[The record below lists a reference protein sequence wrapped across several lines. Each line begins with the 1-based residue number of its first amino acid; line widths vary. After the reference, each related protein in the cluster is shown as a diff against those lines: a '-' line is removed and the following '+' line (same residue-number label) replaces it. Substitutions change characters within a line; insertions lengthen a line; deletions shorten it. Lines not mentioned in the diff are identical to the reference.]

1 MLLKVFCKCSV
12 CLLPYVLSTAC
23 DIQKERASSLSSWIL
38 NKIFSISAEALIA
51 FTNFFFSTDATA
63 WQALLAPFNR
73 QTTTNSFQQWLL
85 LTNKYFSLQIIEYS
99 VLFLVPD
106 LFHQFYPTI
115 CSLWHW
121 QIVCSSLP
129 SCSSSVLSSLL
140 VSLFWTSSSPPPS
153 TFHKFTL
160 SSHSSPGTISGSEN
174 QFSFSPRRFTTSP
187 GEEPNFSNYLFC
199 CDHHLWPRVRLISC
213 LLPARLELTILKI
226 SC

>member
-12 CLLPYVLSTAC
+12 CLLPYVLSTTC
-23 DIQKERASSLSSWIL
+23 YIQKERASSLSSWIW

-85 LTNKYFSLQIIEYS
+85 LTHKYFSLQIIEYS

-129 SCSSSVLSSLL
+129 SCSSSVLSCLL

-153 TFHKFTL
+153 IFDKFTL
-160 SSHSSPGTISGSEN
+160 SSHSTP
-174 QFSFSPRRFTTSP
+174 
-187 GEEPNFSNYLFC
+187 C
-199 CDHHLWPRVRLISC
+199 
-213 LLPARLELTILKI
+213 
-226 SC
+226 